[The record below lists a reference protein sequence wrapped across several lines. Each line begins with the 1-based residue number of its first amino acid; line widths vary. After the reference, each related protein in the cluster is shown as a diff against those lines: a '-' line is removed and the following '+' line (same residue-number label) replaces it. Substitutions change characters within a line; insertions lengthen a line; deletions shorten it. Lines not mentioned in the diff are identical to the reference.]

1 MVKPLNIALFAYQ
14 FIITMQLNDLDYQIL
29 EQLIKD
35 GRKSFTDIAEEL
47 NVSVGTIR
55 NRYNAFM
62 EHDLLSIIGRVN
74 PEKIGFHTYAQI
86 LIKVRPVDKLSIVA
100 ERIGVLPEVSF
111 LAMTT
116 GAYDLEVNVMCRNND
131 HLVELMTNRI
141 TKMDGIF
148 ESSTNI
154 YFKVYK
160 YAQPDLYLLRSNDAI
175 NNMETE

>member
-1 MVKPLNIALFAYQ
+1 MEL
-14 FIITMQLNDLDYQIL
+14 DELDYQIL
-29 EQLIKD
+29 EQLIRD
-35 GRKSFTDIAEEL
+35 GRKSFTDIADEL

-55 NRYNAFM
+55 NRYNAFI
-62 EHDLLSIIGRVN
+62 EHDLLTIIGRVN

-86 LIKVRPVDKLSIVA
+86 LIKVRPVDRIAEVA
-100 ERIGVLPEVSF
+100 NLISNLPEVSF

-116 GAYDLEVNVMCRNND
+116 GQYDLEVNVMCRDNE
-131 HLVELMTNRI
+131 HLVSLMTNHI

-160 YAQPDLYLLRSNDAI
+160 YAQPDLYLLRRTGAES
-175 NNMETE
+175 